1 MQTFIVI
8 LTAFF
13 AFGLP
18 ILVFEASNGKGK
30 VSLPHSV
37 HPASTG

>member
-18 ILVFEASNGKGK
+18 ILVFEAANGKGYPK
-30 VSLPHSV
+30 IQPSYPDQ
-37 HPASTG
+37 